1 MMRVFHQM
9 GCDLAAELKVHFGR
23 SLAVS
28 GNRRGGEHT
37 DGGLAG
43 LIAATRTRNNVQ
55 GDTIVSAMVPAGYI
69 AKRVV
74 TRPDWLGASSV
85 SSIYSVCGCVSHD
98 FTDYIGFWKHNGYWL
113 FDSPDIITD
122 IARENNIDLTE
133 TMLFFYEVYELQFN
147 SGEWTSFE
155 SEPSFCTNVSL
166 PEAKVLEGYDVVTFY
181 VQTSPEHSPLSCN
194 SLAAEVETNTR
205 CLLQSFE
212 QARTLLENGTFN
224 DSEPGPYRIFAV
236 YSLAWPGG
244 A

>member
-1 MMRVFHQM
+1 
-9 GCDLAAELKVHFGR
+9 
-23 SLAVS
+23 
-28 GNRRGGEHT
+28 
-37 DGGLAG
+37 
-43 LIAATRTRNNVQ
+43 
-55 GDTIVSAMVPAGYI
+55 MVPAGYM

-74 TRPDWLGASSV
+74 ARPDWLGAERV
-85 SSIYSVCGCVSHD
+85 SSIYSVSGCVAEN
-98 FTDYIGFWKHNGYWL
+98 FTDYINFWKHNGYWL
-113 FDSPDIITD
+113 FDSPEIIID
-122 IARENNIDLTE
+122 IARENNIDLAE

-155 SEPSFCTNVSL
+155 PEPSFGINVSL

-181 VQTSPEHSPLSCN
+181 VQTSAECSPLSCN

-212 QARTLLENGTFN
+212 QARALLENGTFN

-236 YSLAWPGG
+236 YSVAWPGG